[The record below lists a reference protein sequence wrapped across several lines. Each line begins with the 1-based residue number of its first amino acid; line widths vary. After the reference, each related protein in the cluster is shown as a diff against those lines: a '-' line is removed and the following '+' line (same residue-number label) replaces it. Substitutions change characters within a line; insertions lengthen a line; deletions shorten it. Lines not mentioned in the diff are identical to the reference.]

1 MYEKSIFM
9 SLIFILLFSTTIF
22 SFLMHKGV
30 IVDFI
35 IFRESPLESSII
47 RDSNGNRIE
56 CADVVRMYNE
66 WKEDNNADIDQH
78 FRYVFNNII
87 DINNSGYHAYYH
99 KSTKPNRDI
108 IVFFHGVQCCI
119 FSDPFV
125 NTSRSYCLLNYIK
138 DDFDVLIVEYPSFS
152 INKKEDIRTNFKT
165 VLEEVNKWV
174 EANYKNK
181 KKIIIGHSFGCYL
194 SLYCSNLSDKFI
206 YDGIIIANP
215 FSNIQ
220 SAAKHYTRNSPL
232 YPFCLLQK
240 KEYDC
245 VEEVR
250 KLRTNLVIIKLDK
263 DRICPP
269 EDAKILFDNFYN
281 NNQNFKCELVDV
293 AEKDSLSNTH
303 YRHEFPNIEQALFF
317 VKRFCDKNYASITY
331 DDYKKELIGKKERVN
346 ED

>member
-1 MYEKSIFM
+1 MQKNIFM
-9 SLIFILLFSTTIF
+9 SVLLILLFFTTTF
-22 SFLMHKGV
+22 SFLIHKGV
-30 IVDFI
+30 IVDYI
-35 IFRESPLESSII
+35 IFRENPLGSTFI
-47 RDSNGNRIE
+47 RDGNGNKIE
-56 CADVVRMYNE
+56 CADVVNMYNK
-66 WKEDNNADIDQH
+66 WKENNADVDQH
-78 FRYVFNNII
+78 FRQIFEKII

-99 KSTKPNRDI
+99 KSQKPDRDI

-165 VLEEVNKWV
+165 VLNEVNKWV

-194 SLYCSNLSDKFI
+194 SLYCSNLSDDFN
-206 YDGIIIANP
+206 YDGIIIINP
-215 FSNIQ
+215 FINIQ
-220 SAAKHYTRNSPL
+220 SAAKHCTRDSIL
-232 YPFCLLQK
+232 YHFAFLQK

-245 VEEVR
+245 VEEVK
-250 KLRTNLVIIKLDK
+250 KLKANLVIIKLDK

-269 EDAKILFDNFYN
+269 EDAKILFDNFNN
-281 NNQNFKCELVDV
+281 NNQNFKCELVDM
-293 AEKDSLSNTH
+293 AEKDSLSNKY

-317 VKRFCDKNYASITY
+317 AKRFCDKDYASITY
-331 DDYKKELIGKKERVN
+331 DGYKKELIKVREKNR
-346 ED
+346 DTL

>member
-1 MYEKSIFM
+1 MQRNTFM
-9 SLIFILLFSTTIF
+9 FFLLILLFFTTIF
-22 SFLMHKGV
+22 WFLMHKSV

-35 IFRESPLESSII
+35 IFRESPLGGTII

-56 CADVVRMYNE
+56 CADVVRMYNK
-66 WKEDNNADIDQH
+66 WKENNADVDQH
-78 FRYVFNNII
+78 FRQIFEKVI
-87 DINNSGYHAYYH
+87 DINDSGYHGYYH
-99 KSTKPNRDI
+99 KSTKSDRDI

-119 FSDPFV
+119 FSNPFV
-125 NTSRSYCLLNYIK
+125 NTSKSYCLLNYIK

-194 SLYCSNLSDKFI
+194 SLYCSNLADRFI
-206 YDGIIIANP
+206 YDGIIIINP
-215 FSNIQ
+215 FINIQ

-232 YPFCLLQK
+232 YPFSFLVK

-245 VEEVR
+245 IEEIR
-250 KLRTNLVIIKLDK
+250 KIKTNLVIMKLDK

-281 NNQNFKCELVDV
+281 NNHDFKCELVNM
-293 AEKDSLSNTH
+293 AEKDSLSNKY

-317 VKRFCDKNYASITY
+317 AKRFCYKDYANITY
-331 DDYKKELIGKKERVN
+331 DDYKKELQRKE
-346 ED
+346 